1 MPAVIGSRRLPF
13 LGSFKLSSVDFLLLC
28 TVCFW
33 GVNFSV
39 VKSALVEIPPVVF
52 VALRFLIASALML
65 VLTLAL
71 GHQFKF
77 QRRDLWLMIGLGIL
91 GNTGYQ
97 LFFIFGVAETTAN
110 NTSLILATV
119 PAWVALVGTG
129 VKMERL
135 EKQGW
140 LGVGLSLLGIVL
152 IILGSDRQAEFKFGG
167 ATFTGD
173 FLVLLATLCWAGYT
187 LLSRPLLRRYPSL
200 AVTTFTTMA
209 GSIPLI
215 FMAFPTF
222 IRLDW
227 AAISWSAWGGL
238 AFSGIFG
245 IALAYIFWNQGVAQ
259 LGSTRTSLY
268 SNLVPPVSLLAN
280 WLWLG
285 ETLTPQQWWGAG
297 LALGGIVLA
306 RRFTHSID

>member
-1 MPAVIGSRRLPF
+1 VIRSRQLPF
-13 LGSFKLSSVDFLLLC
+13 LGSFKLSGVDFLLIC

-33 GVNFSV
+33 GVNFAV
-39 VKSALVEIPPVVF
+39 VKSTLVEIPPVAF
-52 VALRFLIASALML
+52 VALRFLIASLLMV
-65 VLTLAL
+65 VLTIAL

-77 QRRDLWLMIGLGIL
+77 ERRHLWTMIVLGIM

-97 LFFIFGVAETTAN
+97 LFFIFGVSKTTAN

-119 PAWVALVGTG
+119 PAWVALMGTA
-129 VKMERL
+129 VKWEYL

-140 LGVGLSLLGIVL
+140 FGVSLSLLGIVL
-152 IILGSDRQAEFKFGG
+152 IVLGSERQAEFEFGG

-200 AVTTFTTMA
+200 AVTTFTTVA

-215 FMAFPTF
+215 FLASPTF

-227 AAISWSAWGGL
+227 AAISWSAWAGL

-268 SNLVPPVSLLAN
+268 SNLVPPISLLAN

-297 LALGGIVLA
+297 LALGGIILA
-306 RRFTHSID
+306 RRFTHSIDQ